1 VLAAA
6 MTSAHEQDL
15 RHAPRPCPDGR
26 PIPPWRVW
34 TCPRSVDTYI
44 ALRRRAVAEKRRKFG
59 HDFGEG
65 AVRLVPFKPLTHPE
79 IERIADLMFNDL
91 RTWLAERGITL
102 DPTEDAPIHPQAR
115 IRSGLWHP
123 AAAPVYCSRGG
134 NPYRPRAARRRACSK
149 PDGAVRAGWCQHLGG
164 ADDGHIGADQ
174 RLAA

>member
-1 VLAAA
+1 VRIAALAAGQVLAAA

-134 NPYRPRAARRRACSK
+134 NPYRPRAARRRACSSRM
-149 PDGAVRAGWCQHLGG
+149 AQSAQAGVST
-164 ADDGHIGADQ
+164 
-174 RLAA
+174 

>member
-1 VLAAA
+1 

-15 RHAPRPCPDGR
+15 RHAPRPWPNDQ

-34 TCPRSVDTYI
+34 ICPRSVDTCI

-102 DPTEDAPIHPQAR
+102 DPTEDAPIDPQT
-115 IRSGLWHP
+115 GFD
-123 AAAPVYCSRGG
+123 PVYGT
-134 NPYRPRAARRRACSK
+134 PPLRRFIGREVETPIGHALLAGDACST
-149 PDGAVRAGWCQHLGG
+149 PDGAGRAGWCQHPGG